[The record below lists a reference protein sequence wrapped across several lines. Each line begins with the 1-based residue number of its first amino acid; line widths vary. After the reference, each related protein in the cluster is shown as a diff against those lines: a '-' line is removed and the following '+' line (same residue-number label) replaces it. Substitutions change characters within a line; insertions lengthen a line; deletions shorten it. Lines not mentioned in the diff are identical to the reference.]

1 MLIII
6 IICHVNI
13 KHIFVIIKEYKYP
26 PKKEYMKQ
34 NLFKQLLMILA
45 IIPLVGIQAQ
55 STDYMNVYLT
65 SQGSFQSINIDEI
78 DKITF
83 PSEDE
88 VSITISGVATPMAI
102 EDVEVITFGDT
113 DITSIEESEVETSE
127 IEIIYI
133 ASAGEVRITSPE
145 VINQVQLYNMQG
157 VMMQSLVSGEQV
169 ATLNVGNYP
178 SGIYVVAVQSNGEI
192 ETKKIIIN

>member
-1 MLIII
+1 MQ
-6 IICHVNI
+6 
-13 KHIFVIIKEYKYP
+13 
-26 PKKEYMKQ
+26 Q

-88 VSITISGVATPMAI
+88 VNITISGVATPMAI
-102 EDVEVITFGDT
+102 EDIEVITFGDT
-113 DITSIEESEVETSE
+113 DITAIEESEVEVAEVE
-127 IEIIYI
+127 IVYI
-133 ASAGEVRITSPE
+133 ASAGEVHITSHE

-157 VMMQSLVSGEQV
+157 VLMQYQTPNSEE

-192 ETKKIIIN
+192 ETKTIIK